1 MTTPSSLHA
10 PSDTPTTADGIV
22 RAAGQI
28 LEREGLDA
36 LSTRTIASAAGVPA
50 PTIFRLFGDKQ
61 GLLEAVAW
69 LGFRTYLQ
77 QKVELL
83 AIDDP
88 VEVLRRAWDLHV
100 DFGLAHPAYYRLV
113 FDQARPDGP
122 TQAGTAALAGLQA
135 MVASVARAG
144 RLRMSVER
152 ATLYMHANGVGT
164 VFTLLSLA
172 QAGRDTQLATVT
184 RDAVLETITTDAPRK
199 EAKKIASIRNHAGAL
214 REILQREAPE
224 SLTNGER
231 ALLDEWLKRLSD
243 AP

>member
-1 MTTPSSLHA
+1 MNTPSHLEAS
-10 PSDTPTTADGIV
+10 SDGSTTADSIV
-22 RAAGQI
+22 LAAGLI

-77 QKVELL
+77 QKIELL
-83 AIDDP
+83 ALDDP

-100 DFGLAHPAYYRLV
+100 DFGLSHPAYYRLV
-113 FDQARPDGP
+113 FDHSPPGAASE
-122 TQAGTAALAGLQA
+122 AGGAAIAALQA
-135 MVASVARAG
+135 MVANVAKAG

-164 VFTLLSLA
+164 VLTLLSLP
-172 QAGRDTQLATVT
+172 QARRDMQLATVT
-184 RDAVLETITTDAPRK
+184 RDAVMQTITTDAPRK
-199 EAKKIASIRNHAGAL
+199 GGKAAASIRNQAGAL
-214 REILQREAPE
+214 RELLQRETPP

-231 ALLDEWLKRLSD
+231 TLLDEWLKRLSD

>member
-1 MTTPSSLHA
+1 MKAPSSHESS
-10 PSDTPTTADGIV
+10 SDGKTTADCIV
-22 RAAGQI
+22 RAAGLI

-36 LSTRTIASAAGVPA
+36 LSTRTIAAAAGVPA

-83 AIDDP
+83 AIEDP

-100 DFGLAHPAYYRLV
+100 DFGLSHPAYYRLV
-113 FDQARPDGP
+113 FDHSRPGAASEAR
-122 TQAGTAALAGLQA
+122 AASLAALQA
-135 MVASVARAG
+135 MVANVARTG

-152 ATLYMHANGVGT
+152 ATLHMHANGVGT
-164 VFTLLSLA
+164 VLTLLSL
-172 QAGRDTQLATVT
+172 QQGQRDMQLATVT
-184 RDAVLETITTDAPRK
+184 RDAVLKTITADDPRLDVR
-199 EAKKIASIRNHAGAL
+199 ATASIRAQASAL
-214 REILQREAPE
+214 RELLQGEAPL

-231 ALLDEWLKRLSD
+231 TLLDEWLKRLCD